1 MFASLV
7 QIAGLWFLVACALEA
22 LAVFV
27 EQAGSVRSPDEEDD
41 RKRSA
46 SALLAFVLSLLT
58 PGLLLAHGFLTTNGQ
73 DQTLRVIA
81 MGLPIAAVLLGALLG
96 AIFGAVA
103 KGLAPAMRKIALPL
117 DLVAFG
123 VAVFAALTS
132 IQTLIGAAQNGGVIV
147 VN

>member
-1 MFASLV
+1 MFASLIQTV
-7 QIAGLWFLVACALEA
+7 GLWFLVACALEA

-27 EQAGSVRSPDEEDD
+27 EQAGSVRSPDEEDG

-46 SALLAFVLSLLT
+46 SALLVFVLSLLT

-81 MGLPIAAVLLGALLG
+81 MGLPIAAVLVGALLG
-96 AIFGAVA
+96 AIFNAFA
-103 KGLAPAMRKIALPL
+103 KGLAPAMRKIALPF
-117 DLVAFG
+117 DLAAFA

-132 IQTLIGAAQNGGVIV
+132 IQTLITAAQNGGVIV
-147 VN
+147 LN